1 MPDAGNPRVPDARD
15 PGPRLVRRSFPVG
28 ALGCNCSVVV
38 CPDTKEALVVDPG
51 DEAPRVLE
59 ALAALGARAVKI
71 VHTHAHFDHVMGT
84 GEVAARTGAE
94 ILLHAGDRWL
104 YDNVPMQAQMFGLWR
119 ASDAPPPPPTRE
131 LAGDEALPFGRREA
145 RALHT
150 PGHTPGS
157 LCFFLEHVDETPIVF
172 AGDTLFRHS
181 IGRTDLWG
189 GSHEA
194 IRRSIRERLL
204 TLPDATI
211 VVPGHGPDTTIG
223 EERAL
228 NPFVGPSG
236 DP

>member
-1 MPDAGNPRVPDARD
+1 VPEA
-15 PGPRLVRRSFPVG
+15 PPLIRRSFRVG

-59 ALAALGARAVKI
+59 ALAAEGARAVKI

-94 ILLHAGDRWL
+94 ILIHAGDRWL

-119 ASDAPPPPPTRE
+119 ADDVPPPPPTRE
-131 LAGDEALPFGRREA
+131 LAGDEALAFGRREA

-157 LCFFLEHVDETPIVF
+157 LCFFLERAGETPLVF
-172 AGDTLFRHS
+172 AGDTLFRRS

-189 GSHEA
+189 GSFED
-194 IRRSIRERLL
+194 ITRSIRERLL
-204 TLPDATI
+204 TLPDAT
-211 VVPGHGPDTTIG
+211 VVVAGHGPDTTIG
-223 EERAL
+223 EERAA
-228 NPFVGPSG
+228 NPFLK
-236 DP
+236 